1 MLPDK
6 KIFFD
11 SYPSIDID
19 KFDSSQMKW
28 EDLIEIYDDYNSLQ
42 DEFQERALSIF
53 KKILNF
59 KKKVNSCKYR
69 VKDPEHLIEKI
80 IRKTQDG
87 NEYITKDNYIDRIQ
101 DVIGIRVIHLYKEDW
116 EELNDMI
123 LQKWEKNI
131 VSGPIAHI
139 RIGDS
144 PEFIK
149 AFESRGGT
157 VNIHKYNYRSIHYII
172 CETVNDNKFYAELQ
186 IRSIFEEGW
195 SEIDHDI
202 RYPYQVNNPLYN
214 NYLGILNRLAGASD
228 EMATMLKF
236 IDNDQNEK
244 VNQIKSLHQL
254 VDEKTIEINTQK
266 ELDDKRLDAV
276 QLILNQIVKLN
287 LSQTSQE
294 SLRRS
299 LLIIRSNDIDHED
312 ITLVENSSFWIKL
325 GKFFHKIGLFFRRL
339 KLNK

>member
-1 MLPDK
+1 
-6 KIFFD
+6 
-11 SYPSIDID
+11 
-19 KFDSSQMKW
+19 MKW
-28 EDLIEIYDDYNSLQ
+28 EDLIEIYEDYSSRQ
-42 DEFQERALSIF
+42 DEFEERALSIF
-53 KKILNF
+53 NKILKF
-59 KKKVNSCKYR
+59 KNKVNSCKYR
-69 VKDPEHLIEKI
+69 VKDPKHLIEKI

-101 DVIGIRVIHLYKEDW
+101 DIIGIRAIHLYKEDW

-123 LQKWEKNI
+123 LQKWEKNR

-149 AFESRGGT
+149 AVESKKGT

-202 RYPYQVNNPLYN
+202 RYPYQVNNPLFN
-214 NYLGILNRLAGASD
+214 NYLGVLNRLAGASD
-228 EMATMLKF
+228 EMATLLKF

-244 VNQIKSLHQL
+244 VNQIKALHNL
-254 VDEKTIEINTQK
+254 VDEKLLEIDNQK
-266 ELDDKRLDAV
+266 QLDDKRVDGI

-287 LSQTSQE
+287 LSNASQE
-294 SLRRS
+294 SLKHS
-299 LLIIRSNDIDHED
+299 LLNIRSNKVDLDKVV
-312 ITLVENSSFWIKL
+312 LLENSTIWI
-325 GKFFHKIGLFFRRL
+325 KIGLFFKRL
-339 KLNK
+339 KRLLFGK

>member
-6 KIFFD
+6 KIFFE
-11 SYPSIDID
+11 SYPSIDLD
-19 KFDSSQMKW
+19 KFESSQMKW
-28 EDLIEIYDDYNSLQ
+28 EDLMKIYDDYNSLQ

-87 NEYITKDNYIDRIQ
+87 NEHITKDNYIDRIQ
-101 DVIGIRVIHLYKEDW
+101 DIIGIRAIHLYKEDW

-123 LQKWEKNI
+123 LQKWGNNI

-139 RIGDS
+139 RNGDS

-149 AFESRGGT
+149 AVESKGGT

-172 CETVNDNKFYAELQ
+172 CETINDNKFYAELQ

-214 NYLGILNRLAGASD
+214 NYLGVLNRLAGASD
-228 EMATMLKF
+228 EMATMLKLL
-236 IDNDQNEK
+236 DKDQNEK
-244 VNQIKSLHQL
+244 VNQIKALHQL
-254 VDEKTIEINTQK
+254 VDEKLLEIDTQK
-266 ELDDKRLDAV
+266 ELDDKRLV
-276 QLILNQIVKLN
+276 GIQHLLNQIAKLN
-287 LSQTSQE
+287 LSKASQE
-294 SLRRS
+294 SLRQS
-299 LLIIRSNDIDHED
+299 LLMIRSNDIENEE
-312 ITLVENSSFWIKL
+312 IILVENTSFWIKL
-325 GKFFHKIGLFFRRL
+325 GNFFHSIGLLFRRQ
-339 KLNK
+339 KLNN